1 MPEQYRGVL
10 NKTHSGL
17 LYPEEQGGGVM
28 VEIEVFHQVHCLV
41 RFHLHPLGLPLTIF
55 PELSSK
61 SHLCGLLL
69 TTRKSSD
76 RI

>member
-1 MPEQYRGVL
+1 MPEKYREVL

-41 RFHLHPLGLPLTIF
+41 SQQLHLLRLCLSLL
-55 PELSSK
+55 PELSSQ
-61 SHLCGLLL
+61 SDLRGLLL
-69 TTRKSSD
+69 TT
-76 RI
+76 